1 MHTVGSVTAEYGGPE
16 LESVDVNFE
25 IADIHHA
32 DLYLKIYCFEAK
44 TALKLPA
51 RN

>member
-1 MHTVGSVTAEYGGPE
+1 MHTVGSVTVEYGGPE

-25 IADIHHA
+25 IAD
-32 DLYLKIYCFEAK
+32 YLKIYCFEAK

-51 RN
+51 KN

>member
-1 MHTVGSVTAEYGGPE
+1 MHTVGSVTVEYGPE
-16 LESVDVNFE
+16 LESVDVKFE